1 MLNVLVGLFGDG
13 ISVQII
19 LRVTITYV
27 SKFLQIYV
35 ILVMKPLFVLNIRFN

>member
-13 ISVQII
+13 ISVQI